1 MAAQE
6 SNDGI
11 GMWLGWCVLGLM
23 VPQSRPIG
31 SSHHHVGAK
40 SRHDEGL
47 GATDPAKG
55 LT

>member
-31 SSHHHVGAK
+31 SPHHHVGAM
-40 SRHDEGL
+40 SLHDEGL
-47 GATDPAKG
+47 EATGLAKG
-55 LT
+55 